1 MSEAT
6 NVQMQAMLSNLMGLK
21 VADAFLEP
29 VDWKNWGLLDYP
41 QIVKKPMDLG
51 TMETKLK
58 ALKYESFDQFR
69 ADLDLVVD
77 NCLLFNEK
85 SSDVYKQAVS
95 LRKHMS
101 KEIAKLADSKPV
113 AAATPAPATGS
124 RKGQPNT
131 PANHGASAA
140 PSPPSTAAAQKPPAV
155 TPKAPA
161 MPSTKPPGVDDKD
174 RFCKQLFALN
184 AMELGKVMEL
194 MDDLCPTAIEA
205 VGGDEVDLNV
215 DNIDGNTF
223 KRVDL
228 LVREMQKK
236 AKPSE

>member
-6 NVQMQAMLSNLMGLK
+6 NVQMQAILSNLMGLK

-85 SSDVYKQAVS
+85 SSEVYKQAVS

-101 KEIAKLADSKPV
+101 KEIAKLGDSKPV
-113 AAATPAPATGS
+113 VSTNTGS
-124 RKGQPNT
+124 RKGLPNT
-131 PANHGASAA
+131 PANNHNASV
-140 PSPPSTAAAQKPPAV
+140 PSPPSTSTTQKTPVPTTA

-161 MPSTKPPGVDDKD
+161 MPTIKAPGVDDKD
-174 RFCKQLFALN
+174 RFCRQLFALN
-184 AMELGKVMEL
+184 AIELGKVMEL

-223 KRVDL
+223 KRIDL

-236 AKPSE
+236 AKPSD